1 MTVSNQGNYLV
12 SKEEKK
18 KVNLMSNKH
27 RAPHFVTK
35 VSLDNW
41 SIAHHWVG
49 FLEKVCPP
57 GLLKQQAKSQGG
69 TKGLNLGEHL

>member
-27 RAPHFVTK
+27 RAPHSVTK
-35 VSLDNW
+35 VSWDNW
-41 SIAHHWVG
+41 SIVHHWVG

-69 TKGLNLGEHL
+69 IKGLNLGEYL

>member
-1 MTVSNQGNYLV
+1 
-12 SKEEKK
+12 
-18 KVNLMSNKH
+18 MSNKH

-35 VSLDNW
+35 VSWDNW

-69 TKGLNLGEHL
+69 IKGLNLGEYL